1 MSEAVKKKQTY
12 FKRIFFFSIPL
23 MLAGILQCL
32 YNAADLIVVGRFNGE
47 IALAAVGSTG
57 SLTSL
62 ILGMFMGLSVGAGV
76 CVAHGVGANNKK
88 EVRETLHTA
97 IIVAFIL
104 GVAVGVIGFILAPRL
119 LVLMGTPADVLD
131 SASLYVKIIF
141 LGSPASIL
149 YNYCASMLRAS
160 GDSKHPLIFLI
171 ISGAANVV
179 LNLIFV
185 AIFGIGVA
193 GVALATVI
201 SQMLSVVLI
210 IRHFR
215 HSTGIM
221 HFSYKF
227 LKIKKDK
234 LKKILVIGIPSGIQ
248 SSLFALANVTIQSS
262 VNSFGSTVMAGN
274 SAAANIDGFYYQAY
288 HAFYDTSLTFV
299 GQSVGAK
306 KFRSIKRILLACI
319 VNILLM
325 GSVITVIGLIFKEAL
340 IGLYISDNPDAVAA
354 ASVRLVI
361 MISTYF
367 LCGIMEV
374 GSGAL
379 RGMGRSVSSAVIS
392 LICACL
398 LRVVWLATVFK
409 VFRYPEMIYV
419 TYPISWLLTLVTLFI
434 FLAIFLKKEIK
445 RHGL

>member
-1 MSEAVKKKQTY
+1 M
-12 FKRIFFFSIPL
+12 
-23 MLAGILQCL
+23 
-32 YNAADLIVVGRFNGE
+32 VVGRFEGE
-47 IALAAVGSTG
+47 VALAAVGSTG
-57 SLTSL
+57 ALTNL

-76 CVAHGVGANNKK
+76 CVAHGIGAKNKK

-97 IIVAFIL
+97 IIVAVIMGIAVGIL
-104 GVAVGVIGFILAPRL
+104 GFFFAPKL

-185 AIFGIGVA
+185 VIFGIGVA
-193 GVALATVI
+193 GVALATII
-201 SQMLSVVLI
+201 SQVLSAVLI
-210 IRHFR
+210 MIHFR
-215 HSTGIM
+215 RHIGLM
-221 HFSYKF
+221 HFSFKF

-234 LKKILVIGIPSGIQ
+234 LKKILFIGIPSGIQ

-306 KFRSIKRILLACI
+306 NFRSIKRILLACI
-319 VNILLM
+319 VNILLI
-325 GSVITVIGLIFKEAL
+325 GSVITVIGLIFKETL

-419 TYPISWLLTLVTLFI
+419 TYPISWILTSVTLFI

-445 RHGL
+445 RQGL